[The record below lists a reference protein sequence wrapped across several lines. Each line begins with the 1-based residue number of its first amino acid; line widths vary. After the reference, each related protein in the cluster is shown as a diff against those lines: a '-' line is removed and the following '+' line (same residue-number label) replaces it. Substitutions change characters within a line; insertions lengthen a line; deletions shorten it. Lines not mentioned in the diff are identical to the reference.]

1 MADQAEIVTKVF
13 GWASQA
19 HDLALEWVTSPA
31 AWSQFAILVGAF
43 LLAVLITRKAKP
55 ILSAILTVQP
65 KQNRIVGLVK
75 RAGMLALALML
86 PLLAYVLTGIGEG
99 VTRSLFGS
107 GAVIAFGK
115 RFFLFLAVRTFV
127 KDTLSDPFL
136 KALGRFVLVPIAALY
151 VLGILDP
158 VTAKLAEIQINLGNI

>member
-1 MADQAEIVTKVF
+1 MGVADQAEIVTKVF

-31 AWSQFAILVGAF
+31 AWSKFAILVGAF

-86 PLLAYVLTGIGEG
+86 PL
-99 VTRSLFGS
+99 
-107 GAVIAFGK
+107 
-115 RFFLFLAVRTFV
+115 
-127 KDTLSDPFL
+127 
-136 KALGRFVLVPIAALY
+136 
-151 VLGILDP
+151 
-158 VTAKLAEIQINLGNI
+158 